1 MNIKIYFVQLFSIK
15 MTTLIEQVTKEAGF
29 EPATT
34 VLKTVILPLNYS
46 FYRKD
51 FNNKEIHLKKSINL
65 LKSVVGSY
73 NLYLIIL
80 GKKKEPTKQ
89 IKNHHKYV
97 KLNENL

>member
-1 MNIKIYFVQLFSIK
+1 MKDLNNNINR
-15 MTTLIEQVTKEAGF
+15 TTREVGF
-29 EPATT
+29 EPTTT

-46 FYRKD
+46 FYKKD
-51 FNNKEIHLKKSINL
+51 FNNKETHLKKSINL

-80 GKKKEPTKQ
+80 GRKKEPTKQ
-89 IKNHHKYV
+89 IKSHHKYV